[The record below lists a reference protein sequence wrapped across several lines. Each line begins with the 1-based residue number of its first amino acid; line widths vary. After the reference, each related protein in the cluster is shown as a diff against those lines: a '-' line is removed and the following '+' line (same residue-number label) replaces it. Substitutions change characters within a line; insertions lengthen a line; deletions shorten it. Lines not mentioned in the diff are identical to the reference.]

1 MLEFEHRIHV
11 ASIWSI
17 RLRLHIQ
24 IIPQDKDLEER
35 VLQGRFEYLSSN
47 LPPDDVAI
55 EMNSKGLLTAKEHE
69 EYLSMKR
76 AHTSD
81 STKSEYLLQCLGRRK
96 AGFLTTF
103 CEILRGIEQANYLAD
118 DIHEVYKSAA
128 LRTYGTQI
136 YLRHK
141 LVIIPYIIIGLNPRL
156 GSRDRHSKI
165 SLSDPDLHTKV
176 NVI

>member
-1 MLEFEHRIHV
+1 M
-11 ASIWSI
+11 
-17 RLRLHIQ
+17 
-24 IIPQDKDLEER
+24 PQDKDLEER

-103 CEILRGIEQANYLAD
+103 CEILRGIEQASYLAD
-118 DIHEVYKSAA
+118 DIHEAYKAAA
-128 LRTYGTQI
+128 LQLHGNQI
-136 YLRHK
+136 YLGHK
-141 LVIIPYIIIGLNPRL
+141 SVMSTYYTL
-156 GSRDRHSKI
+156 
-165 SLSDPDLHTKV
+165 
-176 NVI
+176 